1 MGVIETLLA
10 WLAAHTYEVVFVGAL
25 IDATG
30 LPFPGRLV
38 LAAAGAL
45 SEAHGL
51 SVAAV
56 IALGAAGAMITDH
69 GWYFVGRL
77 GSDRLLRLYCRLS
90 VSSRRCEH
98 TTRDYFQRYGAL
110 TIVIGRF
117 VAGVRL
123 LAWPLA
129 ARSGIGYPRFLA
141 FDLAGALLWSATW
154 VLLGW
159 FFADTWRAVA
169 GDAGTVLGVAV
180 GAAAL
185 LIAAVLIFRLHRR
198 RRHGATCLTRE
209 QPIAH

>member
-69 GWYFVGRL
+69 VWYFVGRL
-77 GSDRLLRLYCRLS
+77 GSDRLLRL
-90 VSSRRCEH
+90 
-98 TTRDYFQRYGAL
+98 
-110 TIVIGRF
+110 
-117 VAGVRL
+117 
-123 LAWPLA
+123 
-129 ARSGIGYPRFLA
+129 
-141 FDLAGALLWSATW
+141 
-154 VLLGW
+154 
-159 FFADTWRAVA
+159 
-169 GDAGTVLGVAV
+169 
-180 GAAAL
+180 
-185 LIAAVLIFRLHRR
+185 
-198 RRHGATCLTRE
+198 
-209 QPIAH
+209 